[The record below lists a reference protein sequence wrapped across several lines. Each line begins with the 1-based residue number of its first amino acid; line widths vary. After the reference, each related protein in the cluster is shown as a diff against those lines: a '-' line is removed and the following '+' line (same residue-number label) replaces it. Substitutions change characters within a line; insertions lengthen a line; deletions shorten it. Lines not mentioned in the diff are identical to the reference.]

1 MQRLP
6 SRLPCAP
13 AAFASSSMPGRRV
26 RHRGLTLG
34 AALVTAVTALL
45 ATSGIATGTAG
56 ASSRSAFY
64 VALGDSYTSGPGLP
78 AQLGPLTTPAAPAV
92 CQRSSENYPAIVA
105 RYLGVALDD
114 VSCLG
119 ASTRDLDAPQGS
131 GIPPQL
137 SALGPSTSL
146 VSLGIGGN
154 DLGFSSVVA
163 NCAAVTPWG
172 ATKVGWSCRSHYT
185 VNGVDELASMVH
197 QVGDRVAALLTD
209 VRSRAPL
216 ARVFVVGYPDIVPAN
231 GAGCWP
237 MLPFSSLDLDYVRSI
252 EADLNGTLSR
262 EASAAGD
269 GYVDMAAPSAAYNAC
284 TSATTRWV
292 EPIVPSPGTFPLHPS
307 AVGMAGMARV
317 LEGAIAST

>member
-1 MQRLP
+1 MPRLP
-6 SRLPCAP
+6 SRVLRAP
-13 AAFASSSMPGRRV
+13 AIVGPSRTPGRRV
-26 RHRGLTLG
+26 RRGALTLG
-34 AALVTAVTALL
+34 ATLVTAATSLL
-45 ATSGIATGTAG
+45 ATSGIAAGTSV
-56 ASSRSAFY
+56 ASSRSPFY

-78 AQLGPLTTPAAPAV
+78 AQLGPQTTPPAPAA
-92 CQRSSENYPAIVA
+92 CRRSLDNYPTIVA
-105 RYLGVALDD
+105 KSLGVALDD

-119 ASTRDLDAPQGS
+119 ASTKDLDASQGS
-131 GIPPQL
+131 GIPAQL

-163 NCAAVTPWG
+163 NCAAITPWG
-172 ATKVGWSCRSHYT
+172 ATRVGWSCRSHYT
-185 VNGVDELASMVH
+185 VNGVDELVSLVH

-216 ARVFVVGYPDIVPAN
+216 ARVFVIGYPDIVPAN
-231 GAGCWP
+231 GRGCWP
-237 MLPFSSLDLDYVRSI
+237 MLPFSSPDLDYVRSI
-252 EADLNGTLSR
+252 EADLNDTLSGD
-262 EASAAGD
+262 ASAAGD
-269 GYVDMAAPSAAYNAC
+269 GFVNMATPSAAHNAC
-284 TSATTRWV
+284 TSATSRWV

>member
-1 MQRLP
+1 MPRLP
-6 SRLPCAP
+6 SPSP
-13 AAFASSSMPGRRV
+13 AALAAFVLPRLPGRRV
-26 RHRGLTLG
+26 LHRYLTLG
-34 AALVTAVTALL
+34 ATLLTAVTALL

-56 ASSRSAFY
+56 ASSRSPFY
-64 VALGDSYTSGPGLP
+64 VALGDSYTSGPGVP
-78 AQLGPLTTPAAPAV
+78 AQLGPQTNPPAPAA
-92 CQRSSENYPAIVA
+92 CQRSSDNYPTIVA
-105 RYLGVALDD
+105 KSLGVAVHD

-119 ASTRDLDAPQGS
+119 ASTKDLDASQGS
-131 GIPPQL
+131 GIPAQL

-185 VNGVDELASMVH
+185 VNGVDELVSMVH

-209 VRSRAPL
+209 VRSLAPQ

-231 GAGCWP
+231 GNGCWP
-237 MLPFSSLDLDYVRSI
+237 MLPFSSPDLDYVRGI
-252 EADLNGTLSR
+252 EADLNDTLSR
-262 EASAAGD
+262 AASDAGD
-269 GYVDMAAPSAAYNAC
+269 GYVNMATPSAAHNAC
-284 TSATTRWV
+284 TPATTRWV

-317 LEGAIAST
+317 LEGAIASA

>member
-1 MQRLP
+1 MVG
-6 SRLPCAP
+6 
-13 AAFASSSMPGRRV
+13 SSSMAGR
-26 RHRGLTLG
+26 HAWHWALTLS
-34 AALVTAVTALL
+34 ATLVTAVTALL
-45 ATSGIATGTAG
+45 GTSGIATGTAVA
-56 ASSRSAFY
+56 ASGSPFY

-78 AQLGPLTTPAAPAV
+78 AQLGPQSNPPAPAA
-92 CQRSSENYPAIVA
+92 CQRSSDNYPTIVA
-105 RYLGVALDD
+105 KSLGVAVDD

-119 ASTRDLDAPQGS
+119 ASTKDLDASQGS
-131 GIPPQL
+131 GIPAQL

-185 VNGVDELASMVH
+185 VNGVDELVSLVH

-209 VRSRAPL
+209 VRSRAPQ

-231 GAGCWP
+231 GGGCWP
-237 MLPFSSLDLDYVRSI
+237 MLPFSSADLDYVRTI
-252 EADLNGTLSR
+252 EADLNDTLSSD
-262 EASAAGD
+262 ASAAGD
-269 GYVDMAAPSAAYNAC
+269 GYVNMATPSAAHNAC
-284 TSATTRWV
+284 TSAASRWV

>member
-1 MQRLP
+1 MVG
-6 SRLPCAP
+6 
-13 AAFASSSMPGRRV
+13 SSSMAGLRV
-26 RHRGLTLG
+26 RHLALTLG
-34 AALVTAVTALL
+34 ATLVTAVTALL

-56 ASSRSAFY
+56 VSSRSPFY

-78 AQLGPLTTPAAPAV
+78 AQLGPQTNPPAPAA
-92 CQRSSENYPAIVA
+92 CQRSSDNYPTIVA
-105 RYLGVALDD
+105 KSLGVAVDD

-119 ASTRDLDAPQGS
+119 ASTKDLNASQGS
-131 GIPPQL
+131 GIPAQL

-163 NCAAVTPWG
+163 NCAAITPWG

-185 VNGVDELASMVH
+185 VNGVDELVSLVH

-209 VRSRAPL
+209 VRSRAPQ
-216 ARVFVVGYPDIVPAN
+216 ARVFVIGYPDIVPAN
-231 GAGCWP
+231 GRGCWP
-237 MLPFSSLDLDYVRSI
+237 MLPFSSPDLDYVRSI
-252 EADLNGTLSR
+252 EVDLNDTLSSD
-262 EASAAGD
+262 ASAAGD
-269 GYVDMAAPSAAYNAC
+269 GFVNMATPSADHNAC
-284 TSATTRWV
+284 TSATSRWV

>member
-1 MQRLP
+1 
-6 SRLPCAP
+6 
-13 AAFASSSMPGRRV
+13 MPGRRV
-26 RHRGLTLG
+26 RHRCLTLG
-34 AALVTAVTALL
+34 ATLVTAVTALL

-56 ASSRSAFY
+56 ASSRSPFY
-64 VALGDSYTSGPGLP
+64 VALGDSYTSGPGLS
-78 AQLGPLTTPAAPAV
+78 AQLGPRTNPAAPAA
-92 CQRSSENYPAIVA
+92 CQRSSDNYPTIVA
-105 RYLGVALDD
+105 KSLGVAVDD

-119 ASTRDLDAPQGS
+119 ASTRDLDASQGS
-131 GIPPQL
+131 GIPAQL

-185 VNGVDELASMVH
+185 VNGVDELVSMVH

-209 VRSRAPL
+209 VRSLAPQ

-231 GAGCWP
+231 GRGCWP
-237 MLPFSSLDLDYVRSI
+237 MLPFSSPDLDYVRGI
-252 EADLNGTLSR
+252 EADLNDTLSHD
-262 EASAAGD
+262 ASAAGD
-269 GYVDMAAPSAAYNAC
+269 GYVNMATPSAAHNAC

>member
-1 MQRLP
+1 MVG
-6 SRLPCAP
+6 
-13 AAFASSSMPGRRV
+13 SSSMAGRRV
-26 RHRGLTLG
+26 RHLALTLG
-34 AALVTAVTALL
+34 ATLVTAATSLL
-45 ATSGIATGTAG
+45 ATSGIAAGTAV
-56 ASSRSAFY
+56 ASSRSPFY

-78 AQLGPLTTPAAPAV
+78 AQLGPQTTPAAPAA
-92 CQRSSENYPAIVA
+92 CQRSLDNYPTIVA
-105 RYLGVALDD
+105 KSLGVAVDD

-119 ASTRDLDAPQGS
+119 ASTKDLDASQGS
-131 GIPPQL
+131 GIPAQL

-172 ATKVGWSCRSHYT
+172 ATKVGWSCRPHYT
-185 VNGVDELASMVH
+185 VNGVDKLVSLVH
-197 QVGDRVAALLTD
+197 QVGDRVATLLTD

-216 ARVFVVGYPDIVPAN
+216 ARVFVIGYPDIVPAN
-231 GAGCWP
+231 GRGCWP
-237 MLPFSSLDLDYVRSI
+237 MLPFSSPDLDYVRSI
-252 EADLNGTLSR
+252 EVDLNDTLSSD
-262 EASAAGD
+262 ASAAGD
-269 GYVDMAAPSAAYNAC
+269 GYVNMATPSAAHNAC
-284 TSATTRWV
+284 TSATSRWV